1 MSLPNRIKRFWRL
14 WIETTHLMV
23 GLPDYQRYVA
33 QQRRHNAGTPVMTEK
48 QFIDYCQKRRLGGKG
63 SRGCC

>member
-1 MSLPNRIKRFWRL
+1 MLRLNLIRRLRRL
-14 WIETTHLMV
+14 WVETTHLMV
-23 GLPDYQRYVA
+23 GMPDYQRYVA
-33 QQRRHNAGTPVMTEK
+33 QQRRHNANTPIMTEK